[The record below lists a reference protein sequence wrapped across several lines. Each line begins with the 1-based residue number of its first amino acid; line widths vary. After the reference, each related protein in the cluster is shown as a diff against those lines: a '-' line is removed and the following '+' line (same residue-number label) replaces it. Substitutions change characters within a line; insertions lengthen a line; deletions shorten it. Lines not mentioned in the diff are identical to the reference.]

1 MTDQNREEA
10 RRIVEKFLR
19 DHGYQVIGLSERGR
33 SQDPR
38 DATMELQDAIAA
50 ALAARSPAGP
60 TDEFTIHHAA
70 GLLTKLKEECEAQH
84 TRAQDL
90 EADVRALAEQLDK
103 HRAATAMALKA
114 AWDISQDWPGID
126 KSRKL
131 LAETD
136 EVLARPGVRRGRE
149 GGVEETHAR

>member
-1 MTDQNREEA
+1 VTDQDREAA
-10 RRIVEKFLR
+10 RRIVSGW
-19 DHGYQVIGLSERGR
+19 HMQGGIGDQRLLSAKGHDDLVDR
-33 SQDPR
+33 
-38 DATMELQDAIAA
+38 IAA